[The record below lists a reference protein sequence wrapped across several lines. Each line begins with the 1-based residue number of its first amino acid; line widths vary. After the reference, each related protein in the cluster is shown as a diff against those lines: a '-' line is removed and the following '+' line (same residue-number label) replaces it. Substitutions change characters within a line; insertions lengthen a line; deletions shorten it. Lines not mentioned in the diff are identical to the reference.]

1 MKEYIYVDKNGKGRK
16 ASKKHKYWYRYEFA
30 LITGEKITKR
40 TYGGETWT
48 VGQAREEYFKIW
60 RELRTQPKI
69 DKIIELNK
77 KIEKI
82 Y

>member
-1 MKEYIYVDKNGKGRK
+1 MNEYIYIDKNGKGRN

-30 LITGEKITKR
+30 FITREEIKTR

-48 VGQAREEYFKIW
+48 VGQAKEKYFEIW
-60 RELRTQPKI
+60 SELRARPEI

>member
-1 MKEYIYVDKNGKGRK
+1 MEEYIYVDKNGKAKK
-16 ASKKHKYWYRYEFA
+16 ASHKHKYWYRYEFA
-30 LITGEKITKR
+30 FITGEEIKTR

-48 VGQAREEYFKIW
+48 VGQAKEKYFEIW
-60 RELRTQPKI
+60 RELRTQLEI

-77 KIEKI
+77 KIDKI

>member
-1 MKEYIYVDKNGKGRK
+1 MNEYIYVDKNGKAKK
-16 ASKKHKYWYRYEFA
+16 ASHKHKYWYRYEFA
-30 LITGEKITKR
+30 FVIGEKITKR

-48 VGQAREEYFKIW
+48 VGQAREKYFEIW
-60 RELRTQPKI
+60 RELRARAELDNVI
-69 DKIIELNK
+69 SLNK